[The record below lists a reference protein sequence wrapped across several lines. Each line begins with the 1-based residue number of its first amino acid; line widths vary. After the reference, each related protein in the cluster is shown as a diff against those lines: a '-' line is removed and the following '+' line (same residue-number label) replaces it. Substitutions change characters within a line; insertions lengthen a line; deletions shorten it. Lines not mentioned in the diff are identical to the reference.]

1 MKGLLRAT
9 AAALALYG
17 GVVAAQTASETT
29 TTQSTTYPA
38 PAYPAP
44 AVPPPVPLAAPPPG
58 TLATTHT
65 IRSVD
70 SYGNETYQQR
80 TTYQNGQGVAQD
92 TRTVTTTVPAPPPPP
107 PVTTTTTTTTQQTTE
122 DPN

>member
-1 MKGLLRAT
+1 MKGLLHAGI
-9 AAALALYG
+9 AALALYG

-29 TTQSTTYPA
+29 TTQSTTYPTA
-38 PAYPAP
+38 PYPAP
-44 AVPPPVPLAAPPPG
+44 AVPPPAPLVAPPPG
-58 TLATTHT
+58 TLATIHT
-65 IRSVD
+65 TRSVD
-70 SYGNETYQQR
+70 AYGNEVDHQK

-107 PVTTTTTTTTQQTTE
+107 PVTTTTTTTTQQTTD